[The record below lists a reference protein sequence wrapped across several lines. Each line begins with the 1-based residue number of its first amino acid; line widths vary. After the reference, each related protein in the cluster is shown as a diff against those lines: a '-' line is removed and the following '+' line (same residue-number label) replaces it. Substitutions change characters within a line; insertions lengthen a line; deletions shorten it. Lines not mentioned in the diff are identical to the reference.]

1 MKRLL
6 ILIAAV
12 LVSASIHVYGTPNSE
27 PRESAVS
34 PAAPELEFAVR
45 LHVTLGQAYSVGK
58 TTHGTRII
66 IPITGGTF
74 EGPEIKGEIL
84 PGGADYQMVDAST
97 GHTEVEAIYCIRTD
111 DGVTIH
117 VRNNGIIE
125 MSKDGMYF
133 TCAPKFEAPADSRY
147 AWLNNR
153 LFVCRP
159 DFSVP
164 TEGINLNVWMV
175 K

>member
-6 ILIAAV
+6 ILIAA
-12 LVSASIHVYGTPNSE
+12 LSFSVYANGTPDIDL
-27 PRESAVS
+27 RESATS
-34 PAAPELEFAVR
+34 QAAPELEFAVR
-45 LHVTLGQAYSVGK
+45 LHVTLGPAYSVGK

-74 EGPEIKGEIL
+74 EGPELKGEII

-125 MSKDGMYF
+125 TGGDGTYF

-147 AWLNNR
+147 AWLNHR

-164 TEGINLNVWMV
+164 TDGINLDVWV
-175 K
+175 IK